1 MKPLLCSP
9 ALLSFFRCAFAL
21 AAGAVSVP
29 IGMAQIVINEI
40 DADTPSQ
47 PVNDAFEFVELYDG
61 GVGNTSLTG
70 MVLVFYN
77 GSNDRAYEGFDLDG
91 LSTDADGFFL
101 AAREGVDGINGRIN
115 ANTGLI
121 LPSASNGRLQNG
133 ADAVALYSGLDG
145 DDFDTSGA
153 DATTPG
159 DVDLGGGAMLLDAVV
174 YVTMDSDPPLL
185 GLLGITGSS
194 VDENLDGNGDE
205 VSIGRVPDGGNPRD
219 QSEGIWSRLDPPSPG
234 FANQPSGELDL
245 AFSPTSVAEDAG
257 AGALQVTL
265 SRDGFGVGP
274 LLVTFTGN
282 DPTELDF
289 PAQVTIPDG
298 QLELV
303 FSVDVLDDGAA
314 DGVQTVSIIAG
325 APNFN
330 AAQQSVNVTD
340 DGDEPTLVINEIYAE
355 VEPDEDPNLDEFVGD
370 FVGDEFLEIVNISGT
385 VIDISGWTLSDNEGV
400 RHVFPSGSIVGADC
414 AIVVFGGGGFSEG
427 VRADFGNALVQKAS
441 SGGLG
446 LNDSGDTV
454 LIREGDIERAG
465 SAYDDYDADGGGDLT
480 RMPELT
486 GELVP
491 HVLVGAGPPFSP
503 GFRGDN
509 GAEFCSVIESLS
521 LDGPATFSEDGGAA
535 AAQFTLSRSG
545 DSGLALEVRLGTSDA
560 SEARFQL
567 VTVEIPAGMDSVQ
580 VAVDAVDDPFI
591 DGDQTMELTAHTAG
605 FVSAFSEVVVSDA
618 GADTSYILIN
628 ELDVDSNGGSDTA
641 EFIELYDGG
650 VGGTPLD
657 GYAVV
662 LLNGANDQVYDVY
675 DLDGRSTNG
684 AGFFV
689 IGAPGVPNVG
699 LTDLPGST
707 GFLQNGS
714 PDPDA
719 VALFVGS
726 AADFRIGFPF
736 VGTAIDAVVY
746 GGTGGGGDS
755 LGPSLG
761 LGTDRVGT
769 DGVGDTISRLPD
781 GGNNLDL
788 SGFGTGIP
796 TPGSGNM
803 AEGGETDYD
812 LWAARFPGLG
822 SKLDDV
828 DGDTLTSLMEYAL
841 GKHPLEPDPTGNPTG
856 GFTGGQLLLTVN
868 KGVEAEDDPDL
879 TYIIEASTDLD
890 TWSTEDTI
898 PVPGGPPGTL
908 TVAYTGT
915 AQRAHLRLRVVLN

>member
-1 MKPLLCSP
+1 MKALLCSP
-9 ALLSFFRCAFAL
+9 ALLSLLRCAFAL
-21 AAGAVSVP
+21 AAGAISVP

-61 GVGNTSLTG
+61 GAGNSSLTG
-70 MVLVFYN
+70 LVLVFYN
-77 GSNDRAYEGFDLDG
+77 GSNDRAYRAVDLDG
-91 LSTDADGFFL
+91 LSTGAAGYFL
-101 AAREGVDGINGRIN
+101 AATSVVAGISDRVAAG
-115 ANTGLI
+115 TGFEFSA
-121 LPSASNGRLQNG
+121 PSNNIQNG
-133 ADAVALYSGLDG
+133 ADGIALYSGLDA

-159 DVDLGGGAMLLDAVV
+159 EVDLSGGGVLLDAVV
-174 YVTMDSDPPLL
+174 YVTSDSDPPLL

-325 APNFN
+325 APDFN
-330 AAQQSVNVTD
+330 VAQQSVNVTD

-355 VEPDEDPNLDEFVGD
+355 VEPDEDPNLDGFVGD

-385 VIDISGWTLSDNEGV
+385 IIDISGWTLSDNEGV
-400 RHVFPSGSIVGADC
+400 RHVFPSGSILGADC

-446 LNDSGDTV
+446 LNDAGDTV

-491 HVLVGAGPPFSP
+491 HVLVGAGSPFSP
-503 GFRGDN
+503 GFRGDS
-509 GAEFCSVIESLS
+509 GAEFCSIIESLS

-535 AAQFTLSRSG
+535 AAQFTLSRTG

-591 DGDQTMELTAHTAG
+591 DGDQTMELSAHAVG

-657 GYAVV
+657 GYVVV
-662 LLNGANDQVYDVY
+662 LINGANDLVYDVY
-675 DLDGRSTNG
+675 DLDDRSTNG

-699 LTDLPGST
+699 LTDLPGQN

-714 PDPDA
+714 PDA

-746 GGTGGGGDS
+746 GGTGG
-755 LGPSLG
+755 
-761 LGTDRVGT
+761 R
-769 DGVGDTISRLPD
+769 
-781 GGNNLDL
+781 
-788 SGFGTGIP
+788 
-796 TPGSGNM
+796 
-803 AEGGETDYD
+803 
-812 LWAARFPGLG
+812 
-822 SKLDDV
+822 
-828 DGDTLTSLMEYAL
+828 
-841 GKHPLEPDPTGNPTG
+841 
-856 GFTGGQLLLTVN
+856 
-868 KGVEAEDDPDL
+868 
-879 TYIIEASTDLD
+879 
-890 TWSTEDTI
+890 
-898 PVPGGPPGTL
+898 GTL
-908 TVAYTGT
+908 SVPPSDSAPTASAPTASATRSRACRMVATT
-915 AQRAHLRLRVVLN
+915 ST